1 MYNVL
6 LLVVRL
12 VARTLTSSPPE
23 RVEFSLAW
31 EKSQEFH
38 KKKLHK
44 IKARL
49 RITIRAF
56 SRNLNELNLLCNN
69 CGIVHFGEGGG
80 EGNDADQCFPPTL
93 AIPAKKASFSRN
105 YQNAPKI
112 GRKSIKNQF
121 FHNSAPPI
129 TIPHSANCPS
139 RSPINRIPNGAPTG
153 RHFASNCSLN
163 RRPRRPFKRY
173 SKVLSAT
180 ISAIL
185 IFTKMANN
193 MSHL

>member
-80 EGNDADQCFPPTL
+80 AKGTTQINAFPQPSQLIASQTERPPVDISRQIAPSTGGLGAHSND
-93 AIPAKKASFSRN
+93 IAKFSPQR
-105 YQNAPKI
+105 
-112 GRKSIKNQF
+112 
-121 FHNSAPPI
+121 
-129 TIPHSANCPS
+129 S
-139 RSPINRIPNGAPTG
+139 RRS
-153 RHFASNCSLN
+153 
-163 RRPRRPFKRY
+163 
-173 SKVLSAT
+173 
-180 ISAIL
+180 
-185 IFTKMANN
+185 
-193 MSHL
+193 